1 MKNSLLSKVTLI
13 CSVVVFKLC
22 YYVKALVRTVTSFS
36 VVLPSKKSIMM
47 MELSGPRIYYVNS

>member
-47 MELSGPRIYYVNS
+47 MELSGP